1 MNTVRYRLRRAV
13 KSWPL
18 AAANQRIKISL
29 PLRAVG
35 GGARIDV
42 GQRAP
47 DFTLLSDEA
56 KPVTLSKELGQGPV
70 ILSFYVF
77 DFTNTCQGQLCALRD
92 SMGDLRAMGAKVF
105 GISTDSHHS
114 HRIFKEQNRL
124 NYPLLSD
131 WNRTVSRS
139 YGVQYDR
146 FGSFGLEGVA
156 KRSVFVLDRAGV
168 VGYKWVSE
176 DPKIPPDP
184 KKVLDEVAKLTT

>member
-1 MNTVRYRLRRAV
+1 MVE
-13 KSWPL
+13 
-18 AAANQRIKISL
+18 
-29 PLRAVG
+29 VG
-35 GGARIDV
+35 E
-42 GQRAP
+42 RAP
-47 DFTLLSDEA
+47 DFTMLSDES
-56 KPVTLSKELGQGPV
+56 KPVTLSKETGGGPV

-92 SMGDLRAMGAKVF
+92 SLGDLQAMGAKVF

-131 WNRTVSRS
+131 WNRSVSKA

-156 KRSVFVLDRAGV
+156 KRSVFVLDFRGV
-168 VGYKWVSE
+168 VRYKWVTE
-176 DPKIPPDP
+176 DPKVPPDP
-184 KKVLDEVAKLTT
+184 KAVFAEVKKLAS

>member
-1 MNTVRYRLRRAV
+1 M
-13 KSWPL
+13 
-18 AAANQRIKISL
+18 
-29 PLRAVG
+29 
-35 GGARIDV
+35 
-42 GQRAP
+42 GQKAP
-47 DFTLLSDEA
+47 DFTMLSDEA
-56 KPVTLSKELGQGPV
+56 KPVTLSKELGYGPI

-92 SMGDLRAMGAKVF
+92 SMEGLAAIGAKVF

-131 WNRTVSRS
+131 WNRTVSRA

-168 VGYKWVSE
+168 VRYKWVTE
-176 DPKIPPDP
+176 DPKIPPNP
-184 KKVLDEVAKLTT
+184 TEFLEEVTILAR